1 MAPRVVGTYASPVAT
16 RASQKATTC
25 GRVRATVSYYYSVNG
40 RTAYMTAD
48 PAGRVCSA
56 VAINNQRR
64 LFEWKLGEIYRI
76 SFGVDL
82 DACICYGKSRNMEQ
96 QRQTYVQ
103 QHAAAHRHTTTR
115 PTIERF
121 NTRRGYN
128 LASQTAH
135 TLVIHSCMEPWTGR
149 DAIDGDASRPLGERI
164 SGSAWC
170 RSSGGGS
177 RGTCRRGTPRS
188 CRRWRSWTGG
198 GRGPGT
204 CGSATGTSAPPPPPP
219 ARPLQHAAASQTS
232 HHQYRVHSTEDM

>member
-1 MAPRVVGTYASPVAT
+1 MSKHAWLRVLSARTHLRWQHELAKRQQPVAVC
-16 RASQKATTC
+16 ALLYPTT
-25 GRVRATVSYYYSVNG
+25 TPLMD
-40 RTAYMTAD
+40 AYGMTAD

-64 LFEWKLGEIYRI
+64 LFEWKLCEIYRI

-82 DACICYGKSRNMEQ
+82 DRRMHLLWKIPKHGTEADVRTTARRCSTHDEDTIWHHNTNRAHPCY
-96 QRQTYVQ
+96 
-103 QHAAAHRHTTTR
+103 
-115 PTIERF
+115 
-121 NTRRGYN
+121 
-128 LASQTAH
+128 
-135 TLVIHSCMEPWTGR
+135 SCMEPWTGR

-219 ARPLQHAAASQTS
+219 ARPLQQHLRQIIISRLPPAASG
-232 HHQYRVHSTEDM
+232 

>member
-64 LFEWKLGEIYRI
+64 LFEWKLCEVYRI

-82 DACICYGKSRNMEQ
+82 DRRMHLLWKIPKHGTEADVRTTARRCSTHDEDTIWHHNTNRAHPCY
-96 QRQTYVQ
+96 
-103 QHAAAHRHTTTR
+103 
-115 PTIERF
+115 
-121 NTRRGYN
+121 
-128 LASQTAH
+128 
-135 TLVIHSCMEPWTGR
+135 SCMEPWTGR

-219 ARPLQHAAASQTS
+219 ARPLQQHLRQIIISRLPPAASG
-232 HHQYRVHSTEDM
+232 

>member
-64 LFEWKLGEIYRI
+64 LFEWKLCEIYRI

-82 DACICYGKSRNMEQ
+82 DRRMHLLWKIPKHGTEADVRTTARRCSTHDEDTIWHHNTNRAHPCY
-96 QRQTYVQ
+96 
-103 QHAAAHRHTTTR
+103 
-115 PTIERF
+115 
-121 NTRRGYN
+121 
-128 LASQTAH
+128 
-135 TLVIHSCMEPWTGR
+135 SCMEPWTGR

-219 ARPLQHAAASQTS
+219 ARPLQQHLRQIIISRLPPAASG
-232 HHQYRVHSTEDM
+232 

>member
-1 MAPRVVGTYASPVAT
+1 
-16 RASQKATTC
+16 
-25 GRVRATVSYYYSVNG
+25 
-40 RTAYMTAD
+40 MTAD

-64 LFEWKLGEIYRI
+64 LFEWKLCEIYRI

-82 DACICYGKSRNMEQ
+82 DACICYGKSRNKEQ

-103 QHAAAHRHTTTR
+103 QHAAAHRHTTR

-121 NTRRGYN
+121 NTRRED
-128 LASQTAH
+128 TIWHHKPH
-135 TLVIHSCMEPWTGR
+135 TLVIHAWSHGLVATR
-149 DAIDGDASRPLGERI
+149 AIDGDASRPLGERI

-219 ARPLQHAAASQTS
+219 ARPLQQHAAASQTD
-232 HHQYRVHSTEDM
+232 HHQ